1 MQIRAKKSLGQN
13 FLRDSNVIEQIVG
26 ALKLKGD
33 DTVIEIGP
41 GMGALTGQ
49 LVETAGQVIAVEFDR
64 DMVALLQT
72 GFADADNIAI
82 VNTDALKL
90 DFASVIKTTDKVKLV
105 ANLPYNISTPILQ
118 RLSEQ
123 RQLFS
128 ELVLMFQREVVDRI
142 TAKAGAKHR
151 GFLSVLVENAFETQN
166 LFDVSPTA
174 FHPIPQVWSSVVR
187 LIPKESSVNNEKL
200 FREIVSTSFAQKRKT
215 ILNNLKHKYEAAAHL
230 LTAIEIDG
238 MRRAET
244 LTLDEF
250 ARLTDALDHTK
261 KPKSRNDSPVSN

>member
-1 MQIRAKKSLGQN
+1 MQVRAKRSLGQN
-13 FLRDSNVIEQIVG
+13 FLRDSAVIEQIVG
-26 ALKLKGD
+26 ALELTKD

-41 GMGALTGQ
+41 GLGALTGQ
-49 LVETAGQVIAVEFDR
+49 LVQEAGSVVAVEFDR
-64 DMVALLQT
+64 DMVALLHT
-72 GFADADNIAI
+72 AFADADNLTI

-90 DFASVIKTTDKVKLV
+90 DFAGILKTADKVKLV

-123 RQLFS
+123 RHLFS
-128 ELVLMFQREVVDRI
+128 QLVLMFQREVVDRI

-151 GFLSVLVENAFETQN
+151 GFLSVLVENAFETRN

-174 FHPIPQVWSSVVR
+174 FHPVPKVWSSVVR
-187 LIPKESSVNNEKL
+187 LIPKTSEIENEKL

-215 ILNNLKHKYEAAAHL
+215 IFNNLKIKYEHAAETLASV
-230 LTAIEIDG
+230 EIDG

-244 LTLDEF
+244 LTLPDW
-250 ARLTDALDHTK
+250 AALTTALDQTK
-261 KPKSRNDSPVSN
+261 KAGKP